1 MIEVQC
7 EFILKMEEV
16 ENKAFDLFQRGTS
29 MIFPELKWT
38 GRVQQKLVGQTQQS
52 IFSLTTVWEDL
63 AEWDIEYQKAFGNKK
78 FIKWYSEIL
87 NMSLYGGDWKIAQLI
102 EPYSPAMN
110 DPRIIEIKSSY
121 IVQFKNIDR
130 ATKVMHNGLIQNIL
144 KGHCSQRIF
153 GPDAQTLF
161 TWSSF
166 WDSLSAWEKAIYN
179 KPPKESVKSEA
190 WFAKLTNVI
199 DFGGPKEVFRNL

>member
-29 MIFPELKWT
+29 SIFPELKWT

-52 IFSLTTVWEDL
+52 IFSLSTVWENL
-63 AEWDIEYQKAFGNKK
+63 AEWDIEYQKAFSNKK
-78 FIKWYSEIL
+78 FINWYSKIL
-87 NMSLYGGDWKIAQLI
+87 NMSSYGGDWKVAQLI
-102 EPYSPAMN
+102 EPYSPAKN
-110 DPRIIEIKSSY
+110 DPGLIEIKSSY
-121 IVQFKNIDR
+121 IVLFKNIDR

-166 WDSLSAWEKAIYN
+166 WDSLSEWEKAIYN
-179 KPPKESVKSEA
+179 RPPKESVKSEA
-190 WFAKLTNVI
+190 WFAKLINVI
-199 DFGGPKEVFRNL
+199 DIGGPKEVFRNL